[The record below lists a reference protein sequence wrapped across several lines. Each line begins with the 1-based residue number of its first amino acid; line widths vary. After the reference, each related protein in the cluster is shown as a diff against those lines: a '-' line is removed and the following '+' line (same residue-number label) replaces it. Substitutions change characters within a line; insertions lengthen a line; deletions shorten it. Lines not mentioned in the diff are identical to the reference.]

1 MPLGFSNGRHKSDFR
16 IRTPLVKIYH
26 VKKFRRGKMSCSVG
40 KYKFTVCHLES
51 ALTFY
56 NDTLNKTQ
64 NARQGFS
71 MLRFRLSGPRPKDKH
86 FPKVKLLAFQSTS
99 MLLIYIYGNC
109 EPVCAIVNKKNVQK
123 GSINLK
129 KKLAASLPCWLFYT
143 SLSVSTSL

>member
-1 MPLGFSNGRHKSDFR
+1 MPLGFCKGRHKSDFR

-26 VKKFRRGKMSCSVG
+26 VEKFRRGKMSCSVG
-40 KYKFTVCHLES
+40 KYKFTVCHLEN

-56 NDTLNKTQ
+56 YGTLNKTQ

-71 MLRFRLSGPRPKDKH
+71 MLRFRLSGPRPKDIH

-109 EPVCAIVNKKNVQK
+109 GPLCAIINQKKCSK
-123 GSINLK
+123 GK
-129 KKLAASLPCWLFYT
+129 H
-143 SLSVSTSL
+143 